1 MAAGRVLL
9 VLGFVCLAVV
19 SAEYKQESIPSSKAE
34 TPEEFSKDVP
44 SSKNNYYD
52 VEPRIF
58 KKSIFTALEVVS
70 FTSLVYT
77 KCLHATLGDGLC
89 NGKRRRRSLA
99 GINLPDSS
107 SDTSLDTSVSHS
119 LTLGSGTGSVVPAPA
134 EGRGNPFILWASQT
148 STFTSIITSSVDGT
162 TLSLSAWCSFNSGQ
176 PTLAGDYA
184 NCP

>member
-9 VLGFVCLAVV
+9 VLGLVCLAVV

-44 SSKNNYYD
+44 SSKNNFYD

-58 KKSIFTALEVVS
+58 KASVFTALEVIS
-70 FTSLVYT
+70 FTSAVYS
-77 KCLHATLGDGLC
+77 KCLDDTVGGDAC
-89 NGKRRRRSLA
+89 SGKRRRRSLA

-107 SDTSLDTSVSHS
+107 SDSSLDTSVSHS

-134 EGRGNPFILWASQT
+134 EGRGNPFILWASHT
-148 STFTSIITSSVDGT
+148 STFTSIITSTVDGT
-162 TLSLSAWCSFNSGQ
+162 TLSLSAMCNIGGND
-176 PTLAGDYA
+176 PTLEDYPD
-184 NCP
+184 C